1 MSGRRFDLPLET
13 TAASRF
19 LPWIL
24 AGLVWL
30 AVVAL
35 AIAAVADRALELYG
49 MRARIVAVTLPAVE
63 GGQETEAAMRAA
75 LAVLKDVRGITAA
88 NPVPDAELETL
99 IQPWLGDVPPSQELP
114 LPRLIDV
121 TLDPLARLDL
131 AALEERL
138 RSVVPGAT
146 IGAEAVS
153 RDRAERA
160 AAFLRAWGATIGLLV
175 LLGALL
181 VTAVVTR
188 LTLNMLLDTVE
199 MLRLMGAA
207 DGYIAR
213 QFERHTLLHGLRG
226 GLLGFALAVATVL
239 VLLFS
244 SRRMEL
250 AGAIELQLGPIGW
263 ILLACVPVVTV
274 LLATLVARLTALW
287 RLAQLP

>member
-49 MRARIVAVTLPAVE
+49 MRARIVTVTLPAVE

-250 AGAIELQLGPIGW
+250 AGAIELQLGSIGW

-274 LLATLVARLTALW
+274 LLATLAARMTALW

>member
-49 MRARIVAVTLPAVE
+49 MRARIVTVTLPAVE

>member
-1 MSGRRFDLPLET
+1 MSGRFDLPLET

-35 AIAAVADRALELYG
+35 AIGAVADRALELYG
-49 MRARIVAVTLPAVE
+49 MRARIVTVTLPAVE
-63 GGQETEAAMRAA
+63 GGQESEAAMRAA

-121 TLDPLARLDL
+121 TLDPLAQLDL

-239 VLLFS
+239 
-244 SRRMEL
+244 

-263 ILLACVPVVTV
+263 ILLACVPVVV
-274 LLATLVARLTALW
+274 ALLATLVARITALW

>member
-49 MRARIVAVTLPAVE
+49 MRARIVTVTLPAVE

-274 LLATLVARLTALW
+274 LLATLAARMTALW